1 MKHNLGSGIWNMV
14 DFKKVRSLAVF
25 IFPDVEEFDFV
36 GVYEV
41 LGNAN
46 TMLREG
52 TLKLNGPLRVDVLA
66 TESPV
71 ACTTD

>member
-1 MKHNLGSGIWNMV
+1 MKHNLESGVWNVV

-25 IFPDVEEFDFV
+25 IFPDVEGLDFV

-46 TMLREG
+46 AMVREG
-52 TLKLNGPLRVDVLA
+52 L
-66 TESPV
+66 
-71 ACTTD
+71 